1 MGASSR
7 LFSET
12 RCAIQAGSRSTWYST
27 YVVKVLPSTKGAK
40 PVDIPIGNE
49 HSLLKGVLTRSD
61 GSRREREDT
70 RHRAYVLDDITSA
83 ISENEVCLI

>member
-1 MGASSR
+1 M
-7 LFSET
+7 
-12 RCAIQAGSRSTWYST
+12 
-27 YVVKVLPSTKGAK
+27 
-40 PVDIPIGNE
+40 DIPIGNE

-83 ISENEVCLI
+83 ISEDEVCLI